1 MQANH
6 ITILC
11 VCVCVVLFIFNFVH
25 CLTDLA
31 DAELTADL

>member
-6 ITILC
+6 ITIL
-11 VCVCVVLFIFNFVH
+11 CVVLFIFNFVH
-25 CLTDLA
+25 CLTELA